1 MVISKFNKKIDIL
14 ACLNNRV
21 IDFPDETFRSRCEWF
36 NLEDLLR
43 TLRSQK
49 HGMEKLILRELVEEL
64 VVSEYVKKQDGYK
77 QNKSQSK
84 GEYHITEKGQLKLVD
99 CQKMINEI

>member
-1 MVISKFNKKIDIL
+1 MTISKFDKKIDIL
-14 ACLNNRV
+14 TCLNNRV
-21 IDFPDETFRSRCEWF
+21 IEFKDETFRSRCDWF

-49 HGMEKLILRELVEEL
+49 HGMEKVILRELVEEL
-64 VVSEYVKKQDGYK
+64 VVSEYVIRRDGYK

-84 GEYHITEKGQLKLVD
+84 GEYHITEKGQIKLGD